1 MSFDVPPNNFL
12 KFYVKFQVEQF
23 FVLGLG
29 PKLSDN
35 LFGAGLE
42 VEALAE
48 GRYLLWARGATYRFI
63 NFYTNSCKNFLFK
76 KVWLYV
82 AELAVKFFFGCN
94 RLY

>member
-1 MSFDVPPNNFL
+1 MPIVLGFAHFLVIHIFLQIAYMSFDVPPNNFI

-42 VEALAE
+42 VEALA
-48 GRYLLWARGATYRFI
+48 
-63 NFYTNSCKNFLFK
+63 
-76 KVWLYV
+76 
-82 AELAVKFFFGCN
+82 
-94 RLY
+94 